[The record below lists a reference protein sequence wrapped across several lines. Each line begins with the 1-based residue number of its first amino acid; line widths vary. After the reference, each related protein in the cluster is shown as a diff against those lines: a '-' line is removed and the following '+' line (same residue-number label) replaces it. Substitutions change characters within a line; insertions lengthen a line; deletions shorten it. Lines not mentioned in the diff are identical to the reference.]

1 MDYDLWTCPW
11 IRFFFFKLLLEQVW
25 VFWAAL
31 GPAPHQALLPVS
43 SVSANSGPEC
53 SCRYSAVCS
62 RPNLSSGLLQ
72 TWEQSL
78 EDTRTHSS
86 VTKTVLSLDW
96 GVFRASYL
104 ILTFRHLFCL
114 VVFWRELDRRRP
126 QVFSSLY
133 SLIQLQLTSWAC
145 FSFLPC
151 KHTKQQLLVTT
162 RTIVHLSA
170 LLMFILLLTCDV

>member
-1 MDYDLWTCPW
+1 MDYDLWTCTCPW
-11 IRFFFFKLLLEQVW
+11 IRFFLKLLLEQVW

-96 GVFRASYL
+96 RCFQSLIPDFDVSPFVLSRSFLERVGPETPSGVFF
-104 ILTFRHLFCL
+104 TLFFDPGAADF
-114 VVFWRELDRRRP
+114 VG
-126 QVFSSLY
+126 
-133 SLIQLQLTSWAC
+133 
-145 FSFLPC
+145 
-151 KHTKQQLLVTT
+151 LL
-162 RTIVHLSA
+162 
-170 LLMFILLLTCDV
+170 FISTL